1 MARGAA
7 TRSVGLEI
15 DTGMVRAVEATG
27 TAARP
32 KLVAMARSPLPDGA
46 VVDGM
51 VLKPDEVGAALN
63 TLWSSG
69 KLKHRRVLLGVSNQ
83 GVLVRY
89 ATIPKVGKEKLEG
102 IIRFYAQEHMPLPLE
117 GVALG
122 HQVIG
127 ETDVDGKT
135 MLEVLLVAARRD
147 MLDGFLQALSFANLE
162 PEDIDVSTLALMRVL
177 PPSALDRTVA
187 VINVANGLSNILIS
201 AQGRPRLARLVAAKI
216 KDLSVNLQ
224 LPIEQL
230 LEHGSEF
237 SSERSKAF
245 EVWLGNLISEIRSS
259 LNYYLNLEN
268 STNVEAIICNGSGA
282 LIGGVAP
289 KLEEALGIPVRIINP
304 FAGFAGAGSQK
315 MGKGFRTVEYAIC
328 AGLARRGLEGS

>member
-7 TRSVGLEI
+7 KRSVGLEI

-32 KLVAMARSPLPDGA
+32 KLVTMARSPLPDGA

-51 VLKPDEVGAALN
+51 ILKPDEVGAALN
-63 TLWSSG
+63 NLWSSG
-69 KLKHRRVLLGVSNQ
+69 RIKHRRVLLGVSNQ
-83 GVLVRY
+83 GVLVRF
-89 ATIPKVGKEKLEG
+89 ATIPKVPKEKLGG

-117 GVALG
+117 SVVLG

-127 ETDVDGKT
+127 ETEADGKT

-147 MLDGFLQALSFANLE
+147 MLDGFLQALSFARLE
-162 PEDIDVSTLALMRVL
+162 PDDIDVSTLALMRIL
-177 PPSALDRTVA
+177 PLTALNRTVA
-187 VINVANGLSNILIS
+187 VINVANGLSNILIAAHGS
-201 AQGRPRLARLVAAKI
+201 PRLARLVAAKI
-216 KDLSVNLQ
+216 KDLSSSLQ
-224 LPIEQL
+224 LPLEQVIK
-230 LEHGSEF
+230 HGSEL
-237 SSERSKAF
+237 SSERSQAF
-245 EVWLGNLISEIRSS
+245 EAWLSNLISEIRSS

-268 STNVEAIICNGSGA
+268 STDIEAIIYNGSGA

-289 KLEEALGIPVRIINP
+289 RLEAALGIPVRIINP
-304 FAGFAGAGSQK
+304 FAGFAGAGSHK
-315 MGKGFRTVEYAIC
+315 MGKGFHTVEYAIC